1 MGNSNNAITLTKKL
15 KANLKYKDNV
25 KLSSLEQ
32 TEDNAEIKSD
42 KLNIYEVKF
51 ICRDD
56 YQYTGQDITN
66 YNNYVNPLGKDVYI
80 HAKKA
85 SEALSI
91 AVDEILKEEIKNGY
105 EIADIH
111 GNYLLLIN
119 EYGEYL
125 EFQRGIAMVISLEQ

>member
-1 MGNSNNAITLTKKL
+1 MESNSSTTTPTKELRTIKRENNVRP
-15 KANLKYKDNV
+15 NR
-25 KLSSLEQ
+25 LEQ

-56 YQYTGQDITN
+56 YQYTGEDVTN

-80 HAKKA
+80 HAKNA

-111 GNYLLLIN
+111 ENYLLLIN

-125 EFQRGIAMVISLEQ
+125 EFQRGIATVISP

>member
-1 MGNSNNAITLTKKL
+1 MESNSSTTTPTKEVRTIKHENNVRP
-15 KANLKYKDNV
+15 N
-25 KLSSLEQ
+25 SLEQ
-32 TEDNAEIKSD
+32 TEDNIEIKSD

-66 YNNYVNPLGKDVYI
+66 YNNYVNPLGKGVYI
-80 HAKKA
+80 HAKNA

-91 AVDEILKEEIKNGY
+91 AVNEILEEEIKNGY

-111 GNYLLLIN
+111 ENYLLLIN

-125 EFQRGIAMVISLEQ
+125 EFQRGIATVISLEQ

>member
-1 MGNSNNAITLTKKL
+1 MENSNNAITLTKELKAKL
-15 KANLKYKDNV
+15 K
-25 KLSSLEQ
+25 Q
-32 TEDNAEIKSD
+32 PEDNAEIKSD

-66 YNNYVNPLGKDVYI
+66 YNDYVNPLGKAVYI
-80 HAKKA
+80 HAKNA

-91 AVDEILKEEIKNGY
+91 AVDKVLEEEIKNGY
-105 EIADIH
+105 EIVDIH
-111 GNYLLLIN
+111 GNYLLLMN

-125 EFQRGIAMVISLEQ
+125 EFQRGIATVISPE

>member
-1 MGNSNNAITLTKKL
+1 MESNSSTTTPTKELRTIKHENNVRP
-15 KANLKYKDNV
+15 NR
-25 KLSSLEQ
+25 LEQ
-32 TEDNAEIKSD
+32 PEDNAEIKSD

-56 YQYTGQDITN
+56 YQYTGRDITN
-66 YNNYVNPLGKDVYI
+66 YNDYVNPLGKGVYI
-80 HAKKA
+80 HAKNA

-111 GNYLLLIN
+111 ENYLLLIN

-125 EFQRGIAMVISLEQ
+125 EFQRGIATVISPQQ

>member
-1 MGNSNNAITLTKKL
+1 MESNSSTTTPTKELSENNVRP
-15 KANLKYKDNV
+15 NR
-25 KLSSLEQ
+25 LEQ
-32 TEDNAEIKSD
+32 TEDNTEIKSD

-80 HAKKA
+80 HAKNA

-91 AVDEILKEEIKNGY
+91 AVDKILEEEIKNGY
-105 EIADIH
+105 EIVDIH
-111 GNYLLLIN
+111 GNYLLLMN

-125 EFQRGIAMVISLEQ
+125 EFQRGIATVISPEQ

>member
-1 MGNSNNAITLTKKL
+1 MESNSSTTTPTKELRTIKHENNVRP
-15 KANLKYKDNV
+15 NR
-25 KLSSLEQ
+25 LEQ

-42 KLNIYEVKF
+42 ELNIYEVKF

-56 YQYTGQDITN
+56 YQYTGQDITD
-66 YNNYVNPLGKDVYI
+66 YNDYVNPLGKAVYI
-80 HAKKA
+80 HAKNA

-111 GNYLLLIN
+111 ENYLLLIN

-125 EFQRGIAMVISLEQ
+125 EFQRGIATVISPQQ

>member
-1 MGNSNNAITLTKKL
+1 MESNSSTTTPTKELRTIKHENNVRP
-15 KANLKYKDNV
+15 NR
-25 KLSSLEQ
+25 LEQ
-32 TEDNAEIKSD
+32 TKDNAEIKSD

-56 YQYTGQDITN
+56 YQYTGRDITN
-66 YNNYVNPLGKDVYI
+66 YNDYVNPLGKGVYI
-80 HAKKA
+80 HAKNA

-111 GNYLLLIN
+111 ENYLLLIN

-125 EFQRGIAMVISLEQ
+125 EFQRGIATVISP

>member
-1 MGNSNNAITLTKKL
+1 MENSNNAITLTKELKAKL
-15 KANLKYKDNV
+15 K
-25 KLSSLEQ
+25 Q
-32 TEDNAEIKSD
+32 PEDNTEIKSD

-51 ICRDD
+51 LCRDD

-66 YNNYVNPLGKDVYI
+66 YNDYVNPLGKGVYI
-80 HAKKA
+80 HAKNA

-111 GNYLLLIN
+111 ENYLLLIN

-125 EFQRGIAMVISLEQ
+125 EFQRGIATVISPEQ

>member
-1 MGNSNNAITLTKKL
+1 MESNSSTTTPTKELRTIKHENNVRP
-15 KANLKYKDNV
+15 NR
-25 KLSSLEQ
+25 LEQ

-66 YNNYVNPLGKDVYI
+66 YNNYVNPLGKGIYI
-80 HAKKA
+80 HAKNA

-111 GNYLLLIN
+111 ENYLLLIN

-125 EFQRGIAMVISLEQ
+125 EFQRGIATVISPEQ

>member
-1 MGNSNNAITLTKKL
+1 MESNSSTTTPTKELRTIKHENNVRP
-15 KANLKYKDNV
+15 NR
-25 KLSSLEQ
+25 LEQ

-56 YQYTGQDITN
+56 YQYTGEDITD
-66 YNNYVNPLGKDVYI
+66 YNDYVNPLGKGVYI
-80 HAKKA
+80 HAKNA

-111 GNYLLLIN
+111 ENYLLLIN

-125 EFQRGIAMVISLEQ
+125 EFQRGIATVISP

>member
-1 MGNSNNAITLTKKL
+1 MESNSSTTTPTKELRTIKHENNVRP
-15 KANLKYKDNV
+15 NR
-25 KLSSLEQ
+25 LEQ
-32 TEDNAEIKSD
+32 TEDNIEIKSD

-66 YNNYVNPLGKDVYI
+66 YNDYVNPLGKAVYI
-80 HAKKA
+80 HAKNA
-85 SEALSI
+85 SEALSV

-105 EIADIH
+105 EVADIH
-111 GNYLLLIN
+111 ENYLLLIN

-125 EFQRGIAMVISLEQ
+125 EFQRGIATVISP

>member
-1 MGNSNNAITLTKKL
+1 MESNSSTTTPTKELSENNVRP
-15 KANLKYKDNV
+15 NR
-25 KLSSLEQ
+25 LEQ

-66 YNNYVNPLGKDVYI
+66 YNDYVNPLGKGVYI
-80 HAKKA
+80 HAKNA

-91 AVDEILKEEIKNGY
+91 AVDKVLEEEIKNGY
-105 EIADIH
+105 EVADIH
-111 GNYLLLIN
+111 ENYLLLIN

-125 EFQRGIAMVISLEQ
+125 EFQRGIAMVISPEQ

>member
-1 MGNSNNAITLTKKL
+1 MESNSSTTTPTKELSKNNVRP
-15 KANLKYKDNV
+15 NR
-25 KLSSLEQ
+25 LEQ

-56 YQYTGQDITN
+56 YQCTGEDITD
-66 YNNYVNPLGKDVYI
+66 YNSYVNPLGKGVYI
-80 HAKKA
+80 HAKNA

-105 EIADIH
+105 EVADIH
-111 GNYLLLIN
+111 ENYLLLIN

-125 EFQRGIAMVISLEQ
+125 EFQRGIATVISP

>member
-1 MGNSNNAITLTKKL
+1 MENSNNAITLTKELKAKL
-15 KANLKYKDNV
+15 K
-25 KLSSLEQ
+25 Q
-32 TEDNAEIKSD
+32 PEDNTEIKSD

-51 ICRDD
+51 LCRDD

-66 YNNYVNPLGKDVYI
+66 YNDYVNPLGKGVYI
-80 HAKKA
+80 HAKNA

-91 AVDEILKEEIKNGY
+91 AVDKILEEEIKNGY

-111 GNYLLLIN
+111 ENYLLLIN

-125 EFQRGIAMVISLEQ
+125 EFQRGIATVISP

>member
-1 MGNSNNAITLTKKL
+1 MENSNNAITLTKELKAKL
-15 KANLKYKDNV
+15 K
-25 KLSSLEQ
+25 Q
-32 TEDNAEIKSD
+32 PEDNTEIKSD

-51 ICRDD
+51 LCRDD

-66 YNNYVNPLGKDVYI
+66 YNDYVNPLGKGVYI
-80 HAKKA
+80 HAKNA

-91 AVDEILKEEIKNGY
+91 AVDKILEEEIKNGY

-111 GNYLLLIN
+111 ENYLLLIN

-125 EFQRGIAMVISLEQ
+125 EFQRGIATVISPEQ

>member
-1 MGNSNNAITLTKKL
+1 MESNSSTTTPTKELRTIKHENNVRP
-15 KANLKYKDNV
+15 NG
-25 KLSSLEQ
+25 LEQ
-32 TEDNAEIKSD
+32 TEDNIEIKSD

-66 YNNYVNPLGKDVYI
+66 YNDYVNPLGKGVYI
-80 HAKKA
+80 HAKNA

-91 AVDEILKEEIKNGY
+91 AVDKVLEEEIKNGY

-125 EFQRGIAMVISLEQ
+125 EFQRGIATVISP

>member
-1 MGNSNNAITLTKKL
+1 MESNSSTTTPTKELSENNVRP
-15 KANLKYKDNV
+15 NR
-25 KLSSLEQ
+25 LEQ

-56 YQYTGQDITN
+56 YQYTGQDITD
-66 YNNYVNPLGKDVYI
+66 YNDYVNPLGKGVYI
-80 HAKKA
+80 HAKNA

-105 EIADIH
+105 EVADIH
-111 GNYLLLIN
+111 ENYLLLIN

-125 EFQRGIAMVISLEQ
+125 EFQRGIATVISP

>member
-1 MGNSNNAITLTKKL
+1 MKNSNNAITLTKELKAKL
-15 KANLKYKDNV
+15 K
-25 KLSSLEQ
+25 Q
-32 TEDNAEIKSD
+32 PEDNTEIKSD

-51 ICRDD
+51 LCRVD

-66 YNNYVNPLGKDVYI
+66 YNDYVNPLGKGVYI
-80 HAKKA
+80 HAKNA

-91 AVDEILKEEIKNGY
+91 AVDKILKEEIKNGY

-111 GNYLLLIN
+111 ENYLLLIN

-125 EFQRGIAMVISLEQ
+125 EFQRGIATVISPEQ

>member
-1 MGNSNNAITLTKKL
+1 MESNSSTTTPTKELRTIKHENNVRP
-15 KANLKYKDNV
+15 NR
-25 KLSSLEQ
+25 LEQ
-32 TEDNAEIKSD
+32 TEDNIEIKSD

-66 YNNYVNPLGKDVYI
+66 YNGYVNPLGKGVYI
-80 HAKKA
+80 HAKNA

-91 AVDEILKEEIKNGY
+91 AVDKILEEEIKNGY
-105 EIADIH
+105 EVADIH

-125 EFQRGIAMVISLEQ
+125 EFQRGIATVISPEQ

>member
-1 MGNSNNAITLTKKL
+1 MESNSSTTTPTKELSENNVRP
-15 KANLKYKDNV
+15 NR
-25 KLSSLEQ
+25 LEQ

-66 YNNYVNPLGKDVYI
+66 YNNYVNPLGKGVYI
-80 HAKKA
+80 HAKNA

-91 AVDEILKEEIKNGY
+91 AVDKALEEEIKNGY

-111 GNYLLLIN
+111 ENYLLLIN

-125 EFQRGIAMVISLEQ
+125 EFQRGIATVISP

>member
-1 MGNSNNAITLTKKL
+1 MESNSSTTTPTKELRTIKHENNVRP
-15 KANLKYKDNV
+15 N
-25 KLSSLEQ
+25 SLEQ
-32 TEDNAEIKSD
+32 TEDNIEIKSD

-56 YQYTGQDITN
+56 YQCTGEDITD
-66 YNNYVNPLGKDVYI
+66 YNNYVNPLGKGVYI
-80 HAKKA
+80 HAKNA

-91 AVDEILKEEIKNGY
+91 AVNEILEEEIKNGY

-111 GNYLLLIN
+111 ENYLLLIN

-125 EFQRGIAMVISLEQ
+125 EFQRGIATVISLEQ

>member
-1 MGNSNNAITLTKKL
+1 MESNSSTTTPTKELRTIKHENNVRP
-15 KANLKYKDNV
+15 NG
-25 KLSSLEQ
+25 LEQ
-32 TEDNAEIKSD
+32 TEDNIEIKSD

-66 YNNYVNPLGKDVYI
+66 YNDYVNPLGKGVYI
-80 HAKKA
+80 HAKNA

-111 GNYLLLIN
+111 ENYLLLIN

-125 EFQRGIAMVISLEQ
+125 EFQRGIATVISP

>member
-1 MGNSNNAITLTKKL
+1 MESNSSTTTPTKELSENNVRP
-15 KANLKYKDNV
+15 NR
-25 KLSSLEQ
+25 LEQ

-56 YQYTGQDITN
+56 YQYTSRDITN
-66 YNNYVNPLGKDVYI
+66 YNDYVNPLGKGIYI
-80 HAKKA
+80 HAKNA

-111 GNYLLLIN
+111 ENYLLLIN

-125 EFQRGIAMVISLEQ
+125 EFQRGIATVISP

>member
-1 MGNSNNAITLTKKL
+1 MENSNNAITLTKELKAKL
-15 KANLKYKDNV
+15 K
-25 KLSSLEQ
+25 Q
-32 TEDNAEIKSD
+32 PEDNTEIKSD

-51 ICRDD
+51 LCRDD

-66 YNNYVNPLGKDVYI
+66 YNDYVNPLGKGVYI
-80 HAKKA
+80 HAKNA

-91 AVDEILKEEIKNGY
+91 AVDKILEEEIKNGY

-125 EFQRGIAMVISLEQ
+125 EFQRGIATVISP